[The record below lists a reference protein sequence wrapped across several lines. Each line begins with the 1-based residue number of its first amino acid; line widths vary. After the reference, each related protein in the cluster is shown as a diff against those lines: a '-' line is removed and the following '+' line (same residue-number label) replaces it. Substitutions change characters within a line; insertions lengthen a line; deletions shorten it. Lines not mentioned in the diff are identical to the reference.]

1 MPTIDPDNR
10 LRVVVGIPVNLQ
22 GEFLVQQ
29 RPPGKPCAGQW
40 EFPGGKIEP
49 GESSRH
55 ALVRE
60 LQEELGI
67 VVMELRKLTII
78 KHDYDHARVRLE
90 VFIVT
95 RFDGIPAGLEGQLIR
110 WCSLATIGELDVLEA
125 VYPILDQLVTLPAV
139 LD

>member
-10 LRVVVGIPVNLQ
+10 LRVVVGILVNLQ
-22 GEFLVQQ
+22 GEYLVQQ

-40 EFPGGKIEP
+40 EFPGGQIET
-49 GESSRH
+49 GESTQR

-67 VVMELRKLTII
+67 LVLELRELTILQ
-78 KHDYDHARVRLE
+78 HDYDHARVRLE

-95 RFDGIPAGLEGQLIR
+95 RFDGIPAGLEGQVTR

-125 VYPILDQLVTLPAV
+125 VYPILEELVTLPSV
-139 LD
+139 LN